1 MKEILLTL
9 DVAHPPRHPELVEAE
24 LLEAWHTA
32 RNRSDVRVIK
42 IIHGHGSSGRGGS
55 TRDIARNWLHRNRNR
70 FRAIIDGERYSLTDQ
85 VDERSSA
92 GKSDR
97 MPITILIGETAGL
110 RWCGSGDVVAPNGE
124 DR

>member
-1 MKEILLTL
+1 MKEILLIL

-32 RNRSDVRVIK
+32 RNRSDLRVIK

-70 FRAIIDGERYSLTDQ
+70 FRAIIDGEQYSLTDQ
-85 VDERSSA
+85 VTMELRREVGLYADNDL
-92 GKSDR
+92 DR
-97 MPITILIGETAGL
+97 GNRGITLVWV
-110 RWCGSGDVVAPNGE
+110 R
-124 DR
+124 